1 MSRLKFSLTS
11 LMLLTAAIAVC
22 FSWISKRTAQVNS
35 EKKVLTELMKHGVEI
50 TETVPLEN
58 FVEKLLGQQLK
69 LSRYKVRLRYNQNQH
84 LYDLTEFANLEELT
98 ISLHGNLVNL
108 MQFTDF
114 QNLKRLLVHEW
125 YAPMTLDGVQAL
137 TNLEYLKISNAEVPE
152 KIDLSALADHPTLQE
167 FWIDGWPLDKSKQ
180 FQVFP
185 DW

>member
-1 MSRLKFSLTS
+1 M
-11 LMLLTAAIAVC
+11 A
-22 FSWISKRTAQVNS
+22 
-35 EKKVLTELMKHGVEI
+35 ELIENEIEI
-50 TETVPLEN
+50 TETIPPEN
-58 FVEKLLGQQLK
+58 FVEKLFGQQMQ

-84 LYDLTEFANLEELT
+84 LYDLTKLANLEELT
-98 ISLHGNLVNL
+98 ISLQRNPVNL
-108 MQFTDF
+108 MQFSDF

-125 YAPMTLDGVQAL
+125 YTPLTMDGVQAL